1 MRALLRWTA
10 ASVAL
15 VAGLVLGTGTAN
27 ASTSIHSAKHTTV
40 QAAPTRAMQPSDW
53 WW

>member
-1 MRALLRWTA
+1 VRSLLRWTA

-15 VAGLVLGTGTAN
+15 VAGLVLGAGTAN
-27 ASTSIHSAKHTTV
+27 AGTSPHGAHHPTLHSTTSTGL
-40 QAAPTRAMQPSDW
+40 QANDW

>member
-1 MRALLRWTA
+1 MA

-15 VAGLVLGTGTAN
+15 VAGLVLGAGTAN
-27 ASTSIHSAKHTTV
+27 ASPNPHSAQHAVVHSSTTG
-40 QAAPTRAMQPSDW
+40 AMSPSDW